1 MSPRDLTSARRSGI
15 RNFLLAAA
23 AIAILIAPLASNAQS
38 FVKCPPFG
46 EPLLKIKEIDRNK
59 TDKKLDGVME
69 VKDQDRIVWF
79 PSINGSPEYCATQHL
94 RYFDGY
100 KTGDTISAMDAMA
113 KECPKCPLPG
123 PTLRARVGDLV
134 QLSFFNEINL
144 TNFPSSQYFDRDGCD
159 ETAGIYPSNKS
170 TGGAINDEYP
180 NCFHGSSTANIH
192 FHGTHTN
199 PGSTGDNV
207 LLQIRPTPRV
217 KGKPVV
223 DKETFK
229 QSFKKFFDDCAV
241 NLAKAPSYWPTHYK
255 TQMPEYYKNKQEELL
270 KKHDEGLKEDQKLWP
285 PNEAA
290 IEAGA
295 WPQYYIGAYP
305 TCYQLPEYPEG
316 KIPAVPPAPEAA
328 DPKILQMG
336 QAPGTMWYHMHKH
349 GSTTLNVNNT
359 LIGAYIIEG
368 KYDDQLKDF
377 YKSTATNKNWDLE
390 EKVMV
395 IQQVS
400 VTPNLER
407 AAGQGRPIFSVNGR
421 RQPTLT
427 MHPGEVQLWRIVNGP
442 ARSGSYIVAPSAT
455 ATSLQW
461 VQIAQDGVQFNVKNY
476 FPPAAGAASQPIMM
490 SAGNR
495 VDLLVRVPP
504 GATGPFKVQVY
515 DVVKATELPT
525 ANQAGPKPPETLITV
540 NVVSEPGKDPD
551 PAMPFISTEK
561 FPTFPSFLPDIP
573 ADTIFDRKA
582 LTFNSTTRAT
592 GANHTINGH
601 KFGDKVDQIMLLNTN
616 EEWTI
621 INTTADF
628 LDPKKRAQPG
638 AIMHPFHIHINPFQ
652 VFEVFDPWNPVYVY
666 DPDKADGDHCYINP
680 NDESTWHPCN
690 KTALKAP
697 FVWWDV
703 FGMPGGIKPMNAKG
717 ETFVYA
723 EDKKKDDRFVYSQE
737 GKKGQPIIIPGYF
750 RFRSRFSD
758 YPGEYVLHC
767 HILAHEDRGMMQL
780 IEVIPNTS
788 VLKHH

>member
-15 RNFLLAAA
+15 RSFVLTAA
-23 AIAILIAPLASNAQS
+23 AIAILIAPLAANAQS

-79 PSINGSPEYCATQHL
+79 PSINGSPEYCAVQHL

-144 TNFPSSQYFDRDGCD
+144 TNFPNSQYFDRDGCD

-229 QSFKKFFDDCAV
+229 ESFKKFFDDCAV
-241 NLAKAPSYWPTHYK
+241 NLAKAPSYWPTHYL
-255 TQMPEYYKNKQEELL
+255 TQMPEYYRNKQEELL
-270 KKHDEGLKEDQKLWP
+270 KKHDEGIKDEEQKLWP
-285 PNEAA
+285 SNKTA
-290 IEAGA
+290 IEAGQ

-377 YKSTATNKNWDLE
+377 YKSTDTNKNWGLE

-442 ARSGSYIVAPSAT
+442 ARSGSYLVAPAPT

-461 VQIAQDGVQFNVKNY
+461 VQIAQDGVQFNPKNY

-504 GATGPFKVQVY
+504 GATGSFKVQVY

-525 ANQAGPKPPETLITV
+525 ANQAQPKTPETLVTV

-573 ADTIFDRKA
+573 ANTIYDRKE

-628 LDPKKRAQPG
+628 LDKTKRAQPG

-666 DPDKADGDHCYINP
+666 TAAESKPGTNCYINP
-680 NDESTWHPCN
+680 DDKTTWHPC
-690 KTALKAP
+690 ALTTLSP
-697 FVWWDV
+697 PYVWWDV
-703 FGMPGGIKPMNAKG
+703 FGMPGGIKVPNAAG
-717 ETFVYA
+717 TTVT
-723 EDKKKDDRFVYSQE
+723 
-737 GKKGQPIIIPGYF
+737 IPGYF
-750 RFRSRFSD
+750 KFRSRFSD
-758 YPGEYVLHC
+758 YPGQYVLHC

-780 IEVIPNTS
+780 IEVIPNTT
-788 VLKHH
+788 VMKHH

>member
-1 MSPRDLTSARRSGI
+1 MSPRDLTSPRRSGI
-15 RNFLLAAA
+15 RGFVLAAA
-23 AIAILIAPLASNAQS
+23 AIAILIAPIAANAQS
-38 FVKCPPFG
+38 FIKCPPFG
-46 EPLLKIKEIDRNK
+46 QPLLKIKEIDRNA
-59 TDKKLDGVME
+59 TTKKLDGVME
-69 VKDQDRIVWF
+69 VTDQDRIVWF
-79 PSINGSPEYCATQHL
+79 PSINGSPEYCAAQHL

-100 KTGDTISAMDAMA
+100 KTGDSAPAPA
-113 KECPKCPLPG
+113 KGPQEPMPG

-159 ETAGIYPSNKS
+159 ETAGIYPSNKPA
-170 TGGAINDEYP
+170 GAIDDKYP
-180 NCFHGSSTANIH
+180 NCFHGSSTANVH

-223 DKETFK
+223 DKDTFK
-229 QSFKKFFDDCAV
+229 ESFQKFFADCAV
-241 NLAKAPSYWPTHYK
+241 NLATKPSYWPTHYK
-255 TQMPEYYKNKQEELL
+255 TQMPKYYRDKQEELL
-270 KKHDEGLKEDQKLWP
+270 KKHDEGLKEPQKLWP
-285 PNEAA
+285 QNEEA

-316 KIPAVPPAPEAA
+316 ETPAVPPDPRAA

-359 LIGAYIIEG
+359 LIGAFIIEG
-368 KYDDQLKDF
+368 KYDDQLMDF
-377 YKSTATNKNWDLE
+377 YKTTATNKNWWDLDE
-390 EKVMV
+390 KQKYDKNVKVMV

-421 RQPTLT
+421 RQPVVT
-427 MHPGEVQLWRIVNGP
+427 MHPGEVQMWRIINGP
-442 ARSGSYIVAPSAT
+442 ARSGSYLVAPAPS

-461 VQIAQDGVQFNVKNY
+461 VQIAQDGVQFNPKNY
-476 FPPAAGAASQPIMM
+476 HPPAAGAASQPIMM

-504 GATGPFKVQVY
+504 GATGSFTVQVY

-525 ANQAGPKPPETLITV
+525 ANQAQPKTPEPLVTV

-551 PAMPFISTEK
+551 PAMPFISAAA
-561 FPTFPSFLPDIP
+561 FPTMPAFLPDSIP
-573 ADTIFDRKA
+573 DSSIFDRKE
-582 LTFNSTTRAT
+582 LTFNSSNRGS
-592 GANHTINGH
+592 GANHTINNN
-601 KFGDKVDQIMLLNTN
+601 KFGDGVDQIMLLNTN

-621 INTTADF
+621 INTTADT
-628 LDPKKRAQPG
+628 LDKTKRAQPG

-652 VFEVFDPWNPVYVY
+652 VVELFDPWNPVYVFTKAEADANPTTKCY
-666 DPDKADGDHCYINP
+666 LNPDDKT
-680 NDESTWHPCN
+680 TWHPCDLT
-690 KTALKAP
+690 KLSP
-697 FVWWDV
+697 PYIWWDV
-703 FGMPGGIKPMNAKG
+703 FGMPGGIKVLDSKG
-717 ETFVYA
+717 ATVT
-723 EDKKKDDRFVYSQE
+723 
-737 GKKGQPIIIPGYF
+737 IPGYF
-750 RFRSRFSD
+750 KFRSRFSD
-758 YPGEYVLHC
+758 YPGQYVLHC

-780 IEVIPNTS
+780 IEVVPNKT